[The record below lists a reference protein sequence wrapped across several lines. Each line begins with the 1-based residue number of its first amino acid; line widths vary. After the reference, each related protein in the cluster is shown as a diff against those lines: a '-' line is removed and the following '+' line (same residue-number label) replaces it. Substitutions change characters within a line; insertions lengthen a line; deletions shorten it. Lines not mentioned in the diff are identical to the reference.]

1 MTDACAYA
9 GLPAADPAS
18 LACDYGGM
26 YETHACVRCL
36 SWSAAVQAMLDRA
49 ASVAEL
55 RGIWEPL
62 ADAGEVDSLGG
73 AEYHHALA
81 HLRSKLLSRN

>member
-1 MTDACAYA
+1 MTDACDYA

-18 LACDYGGM
+18 LACDYCGM
-26 YETHACVRCL
+26 YETHTCL
-36 SWSAAVQAMLDRA
+36 SPSWGAAAQAMLDRVS
-49 ASVAEL
+49 SVAEL
-55 RGIWEPL
+55 REIWEPL
-62 ADAGEVDSLGG
+62 ADAGEVDGLGG